1 MRCGRMR
8 SAHLLRTRGNREDD
22 MGRWLLIGT
31 LCVGVAGCE
40 LVGDVFQ
47 AGFAVG
53 LIVVA
58 AVLAVVLWI
67 ARRFRG

>member
-1 MRCGRMR
+1 
-8 SAHLLRTRGNREDD
+8 